1 MKHSLWLVG
10 VCGLFLACG
19 AALVIAAPGAKSG
32 SKSEAAPATQPT
44 AKESLADGAIEFARP
59 ADWTEV
65 KGRRPLAAG
74 FISPDRKGMITV
86 EVWPQ
91 GDLGP
96 STGAQTVKLLRE
108 TRRKQTNLQIVMEP
122 KLEPDKRFPVRIH
135 EQYKAGDATED
146 VLRLYR
152 QVGPKVVMVTVNSK
166 SPDDARDRE
175 LHQTGEEVSLS
186 ATFTKVPP
194 KPTAKP
200 PAKPAKKP

>member
-1 MKHSLWLVG
+1 MKHSLWMVG

-19 AALVIAAPGAKSG
+19 SALVIAAAPGGKAD
-32 SKSEAAPATQPT
+32 AAPTTQPT

-59 ADWTEV
+59 ADWTEA
-65 KGRRPLAAG
+65 KGRKPLAAG
-74 FISPDRKGMITV
+74 FISPDHKGMITV

-96 STGAQTVKLLRE
+96 STGGQTVKLLRE
-108 TRRKQTNLQIVMEP
+108 ARKKQPNLQIIMEP

-135 EQYKAGDATED
+135 EQYKSGDTTDD
-146 VLRLYR
+146 VVRLYR

-175 LHQTGEEVSLS
+175 LHQAGEQVSLS
-186 ATFTKVPP
+186 ATFTKAPAKAPP
-194 KPTAKP
+194 
-200 PAKPAKKP
+200 KPAKKR

>member
-1 MKHSLWLVG
+1 MVG

-19 AALVIAAPGAKSG
+19 SARVIAAAPGAKSD
-32 SKSEAAPATQPT
+32 SASTTQPT
-44 AKESLADGAIEFARP
+44 TKESLADGAIEFARP
-59 ADWTEV
+59 ADWVEA
-65 KGRRPLAAG
+65 KGRKPLAAG
-74 FISPDRKGMITV
+74 FISPDHKGMITV

-108 TRRKQTNLQIVMEP
+108 SRKKQTNLQIIMEP

-135 EQYKAGDATED
+135 EQYKSGDTTDD
-146 VLRLYR
+146 VVRLYR

-175 LHQTGEEVSLS
+175 LHKTGEEVSLS
-186 ATFTKVPP
+186 ATFTKAP
-194 KPTAKP
+194 AKA
-200 PAKPAKKP
+200 PAKPAKKR